1 MKNLPLQGAVDL
13 AALAAAKSQS
23 AQPKPAS
30 PFIVDVTDQ
39 TFEEL
44 LTQVSTRVPVIL
56 DLWATWCQPCKQL
69 SPVLEKLAVEGNGA
83 WVLAKIDVDANPGI
97 AQAFKVQSIPS
108 VYLVMA
114 QKVQPLFQGVQP
126 ESALRQI
133 IEQIT
138 ILAKEQNLPG
148 LDLPDQEAAEEE
160 EEEVEANDPAADL
173 LMAGELDAAE
183 KIYQER
189 LMANPA
195 DADAK
200 SSLALISLQRRV
212 AGTDLTNLKVPTATD
227 VSARLVFADS
237 LILQGSHEQA
247 YALLIESI
255 KAVVGVERDEIKA
268 RLLELFEI
276 ADPADPVL
284 LNARRALAS
293 ALY

>member
-13 AALAAAKSQS
+13 AALAAAKSQA
-23 AQPKPAS
+23 AQPKPSS

-56 DLWATWCQPCKQL
+56 DLWATWCEPCKQL

-83 WVLAKIDVDANPGI
+83 WVLAKVDVDANPGI

-148 LDLPDQEAAEEE
+148 LGLPDQEAAEAAEE
-160 EEEVEANDPAADL
+160 NDPAADL
-173 LMAGELDAAE
+173 LMAGELDGAE

-189 LMANPA
+189 LAANPA

-212 AGTDLTNLKVPTATD
+212 AGLDLTNLKVPAATD

-247 YALLIESI
+247 YAVLIEAI
-255 KAVVGVERDEIKA
+255 KAVVGAERDEIKA

-284 LNARRALAS
+284 LTARRALAS

>member
-13 AALAAAKSQS
+13 AALAAAKSQT
-23 AQPKPAS
+23 AQPKPSS
-30 PFIVDVTDQ
+30 PFIIDVTDQ

-56 DLWATWCQPCKQL
+56 DLWATWCEPCKQL

-83 WVLAKIDVDANPGI
+83 WVLAKVDVDANPGI

-148 LDLPDQEAAEEE
+148 LGLPDQEAAEAD
-160 EEEVEANDPAADL
+160 EVNDPAADL
-173 LMAGELDAAE
+173 LMAGELDGAE

-189 LMANPA
+189 LAANPA

-212 AGTDLTNLKVPTATD
+212 AGLDLTNLKVPAATE

-255 KAVVGVERDEIKA
+255 KAVVGAERDEIKA

-284 LNARRALAS
+284 LAARRALAS

>member
-13 AALAAAKSQS
+13 AALAAAKSQA
-23 AQPKPAS
+23 AQPKPSS

-56 DLWATWCQPCKQL
+56 DLWATWCEPCKQL

-83 WVLAKIDVDANPGI
+83 WVLAKVDVDANPGI

-148 LDLPDQEAAEEE
+148 LGLPDQEAAEAAEE
-160 EEEVEANDPAADL
+160 NDPAADL
-173 LMAGELDAAE
+173 LMAGELDGAE

-189 LMANPA
+189 LAANPA

-212 AGTDLTNLKVPTATD
+212 AGLDLTNLKVPAATE

-255 KAVVGVERDEIKA
+255 KAVVGAERDEIKA

-284 LNARRALAS
+284 LTARRALAS

>member
-13 AALAAAKSQS
+13 AALAAAKSQA
-23 AQPKPAS
+23 AQPKPSS

-56 DLWATWCQPCKQL
+56 DLWATWCEPCKQL

-83 WVLAKIDVDANPGI
+83 WVLAKVDVDANPGI

-148 LDLPDQEAAEEE
+148 LGLPDQEAAEAAEE
-160 EEEVEANDPAADL
+160 NDPAADL
-173 LMAGELDAAE
+173 LMAGELDGAE

-189 LMANPA
+189 LAANPA

-212 AGTDLTNLKVPTATD
+212 AGLDLTNLKVPAATD

-247 YALLIESI
+247 YAVLIESI
-255 KAVVGVERDEIKA
+255 KAVVGAERDEIKA

-284 LNARRALAS
+284 LTARRALAS

>member
-1 MKNLPLQGAVDL
+1 MKNLPLTGAVDL
-13 AALAAAKSQS
+13 AALAAAKTQA
-23 AQPKPAS
+23 AQPKPNS

-44 LTQVSTRVPVIL
+44 ITQVSTRVPVIL

-69 SPVLEKLAVEGNGA
+69 SPMLEKLAIEGNGS
-83 WVLAKIDVDANPGI
+83 WVLAKVDVDANPGI

-126 ESALRQI
+126 ESALKQI
-133 IEQIT
+133 IEQILL
-138 ILAKEQNLPG
+138 LAKEQNLPG
-148 LDLPDQEAAEEE
+148 LGLPQEPTEAA
-160 EEEVEANDPAADL
+160 VEIEDPAADML
-173 LMAGELDAAE
+173 LAGDLDGAE
-183 KIYQER
+183 QIYRER
-189 LMANPA
+189 LSANPA
-195 DADAK
+195 DLDAK
-200 SSLALISLQRRV
+200 SSLALIALQRRV
-212 AGTDLTNLKVPTATD
+212 AGIDTTNLPLPAVSD
-227 VSARLVFADS
+227 ISARLIYADS
-237 LILQGSHEQA
+237 QILLGNHEQA

-255 KAVVGVERDEIKA
+255 KAASGAERDEIKT

-284 LNARRALAS
+284 LSARRALAS

>member
-13 AALAAAKSQS
+13 AALAAAKSQT
-23 AQPKPAS
+23 AQPKPSS
-30 PFIVDVTDQ
+30 PFIIDVTDQ

-56 DLWATWCQPCKQL
+56 DLWATWCEPCKQL

-83 WVLAKIDVDANPGI
+83 WVLAKVDVDANPGI

-148 LDLPDQEAAEEE
+148 LGLPDQEAAEAD
-160 EEEVEANDPAADL
+160 EVNDPAADL
-173 LMAGELDAAE
+173 LMAGELDGAE

-189 LMANPA
+189 LAANPA

-212 AGTDLTNLKVPTATD
+212 AGLDLTNLKVPAATD

-255 KAVVGVERDEIKA
+255 KAVVGAERDEIKA

-284 LNARRALAS
+284 LTARRALAS

>member
-1 MKNLPLQGAVDL
+1 MNKLSLQGAVDL
-13 AALAAAKSQS
+13 AALAAAKSQAS
-23 AQPKPAS
+23 QPKPTS

-44 LTQVSTRVPVIL
+44 LIQVSTRVPVIL
-56 DLWATWCQPCKQL
+56 DLWATWCEPCKQL

-83 WVLAKIDVDANPGI
+83 WVLAKVDVDANPGI

-138 ILAKEQNLPG
+138 LLAKEQNLPG
-148 LDLPDQEAAEEE
+148 LGLPKQEVAEA
-160 EEEVEANDPAADL
+160 EVEVNDPAADL
-173 LMAGELDAAE
+173 LMAGDLDSAE

-189 LMANPA
+189 LAANPV
-195 DADAK
+195 DTDAK

-212 AGTDLTNLKVPTATD
+212 AGIDPTNLQVPAVTD
-227 VSARLVFADS
+227 VPARLVFADS

-255 KAVVGVERDEIKA
+255 KAVAGAERDEIKA

-284 LNARRALAS
+284 LTARRALAS

>member
-13 AALAAAKSQS
+13 AALAAAKSQA
-23 AQPKPAS
+23 AQPKPSS

-56 DLWATWCQPCKQL
+56 DLWATWCEPCKQL

-83 WVLAKIDVDANPGI
+83 WVLAKVDVDANPGI

-148 LDLPDQEAAEEE
+148 LGLPDQEAAEED
-160 EEEVEANDPAADL
+160 EANDPAADL
-173 LMAGELDAAE
+173 LMAGELEGAE

-189 LMANPA
+189 LAANPA

-212 AGTDLTNLKVPTATD
+212 AGLDLTNLKVPAATE

-255 KAVVGVERDEIKA
+255 KAVVGAERDEIKA

-284 LNARRALAS
+284 LTARRALAS

>member
-13 AALAAAKSQS
+13 AALAAAKSQA
-23 AQPKPAS
+23 AQPKPSS

-56 DLWATWCQPCKQL
+56 DLWATWCEPCKQL

-83 WVLAKIDVDANPGI
+83 WVLAKVDVDANPGI

-148 LDLPDQEAAEEE
+148 LGLPDQEAAEAAEE
-160 EEEVEANDPAADL
+160 NDPAADL
-173 LMAGELDAAE
+173 LMAGELDGAE

-189 LMANPA
+189 LAANPA

-212 AGTDLTNLKVPTATD
+212 AGLDLTNLKVPATTD

-247 YALLIESI
+247 YAVLIESI
-255 KAVVGVERDEIKA
+255 KAVVGAERDEIKA

-284 LNARRALAS
+284 LTARRALAS

>member
-148 LDLPDQEAAEEE
+148 LGLPDQEAA